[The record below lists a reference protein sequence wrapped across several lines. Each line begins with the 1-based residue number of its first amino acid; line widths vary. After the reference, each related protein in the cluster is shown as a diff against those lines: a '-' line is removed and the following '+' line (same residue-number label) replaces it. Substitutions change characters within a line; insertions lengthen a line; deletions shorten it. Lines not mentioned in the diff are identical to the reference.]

1 LEHCFVGEAE
11 PPLEKMATFRKSK
24 ATPE

>member
-24 ATPE
+24 ATLE